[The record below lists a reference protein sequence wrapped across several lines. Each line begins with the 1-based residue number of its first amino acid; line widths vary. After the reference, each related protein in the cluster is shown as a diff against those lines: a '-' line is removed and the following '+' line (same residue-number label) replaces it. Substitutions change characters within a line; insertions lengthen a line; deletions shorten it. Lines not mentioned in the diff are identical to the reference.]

1 MHHVLDVVEPT
12 THVDD
17 PVGHLVGACHV
28 VRGVFLWLLRE
39 LGHRGG
45 YELPSLLS
53 VEVAVCVF
61 ASF

>member
-1 MHHVLDVVEPT
+1 MFDVVEPS
-12 THVDD
+12 THVHDR
-17 PVGHLVGACHV
+17 VGHLVRVCHV

-53 VEVAVCVF
+53 VGVAVCVF